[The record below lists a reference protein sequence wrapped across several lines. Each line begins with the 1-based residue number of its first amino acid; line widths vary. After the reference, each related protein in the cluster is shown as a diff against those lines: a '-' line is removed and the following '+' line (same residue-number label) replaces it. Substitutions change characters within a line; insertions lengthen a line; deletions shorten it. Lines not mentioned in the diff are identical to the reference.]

1 MSDIQQ
7 ELTSSMQRIGHQQF
21 KLVTKILKIL
31 KIVTNKIPITVID
44 IDVAFLLYIN
54 SYKIFC
60 ISEQDYKWSLEI
72 WLIQFK

>member
-21 KLVTKILKIL
+21 KLVTKILKI
-31 KIVTNKIPITVID
+31 VTNKIPITVID

-54 SYKIFC
+54 SYKMFC